1 MQLNP
6 TWRLAA
12 WTLPLLAALSACSPK
27 PEDAPPPPPA
37 PAPAVEPAPAPA
49 AEPASAPVGE
59 TATDAVEPADPASAS
74 ESTDAASALAPA
86 DFSHFTANGF
96 SPAWQAE
103 VEGEQMRFKVP
114 EIDGPDVQ
122 PVAAPAQRS
131 VDGELLRYSG
141 EHAGTPFKLELRAGP
156 CVKATEAGQPR
167 EFHAALD
174 YGQSHYE
181 GCADA
186 PR

>member
-1 MQLNP
+1 MQLKS
-6 TWRLAA
+6 TSRLAA

-37 PAPAVEPAPAPA
+37 PAVEPAPAPA
-49 AEPASAPVGE
+49 AEPA
-59 TATDAVEPADPASAS
+59 TDAVAATDTAATP
-74 ESTDAASALAPA
+74 TDATPAPA
-86 DFSHFTANGF
+86 DTANAAASIAEVTHFTANGF

-103 VEGEQMRFKVP
+103 VAGEEMRFKVP

-131 VDGELLRYSG
+131 VDGELVRYSG
-141 EHAGTPFKLELRAGP
+141 EHAGTPFKLELRVGP
-156 CVKATEAGQPR
+156 CEKATEGGQPR